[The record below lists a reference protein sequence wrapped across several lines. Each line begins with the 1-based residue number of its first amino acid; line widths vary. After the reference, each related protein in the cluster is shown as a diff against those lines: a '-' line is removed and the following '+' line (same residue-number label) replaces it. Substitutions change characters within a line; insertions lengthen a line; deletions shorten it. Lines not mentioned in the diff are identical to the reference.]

1 LSEKG
6 SSKYHNLPLALVILD
21 GWGIAAPWGGNAIS
35 MGKTPNMDR
44 LTRTMPYTTLQAS
57 AEAVGL
63 PHGVM
68 GNSEV
73 GHLNI
78 GAGRVVKQYLPLIN
92 DQIKD
97 RTFFKNQVLVSAM
110 KRATS
115 GDKALHIFGIASDG
129 GVHGH
134 INHILALIEMA
145 KILELK
151 KVFIHAITDGRD
163 TEPTSALQF
172 IDKIEA
178 FIKQSKSPARIVDLV
193 GRYFAM
199 DRDTRWDRIEK
210 AYNAYVN
217 KKGVPF
223 ANTKDAILDCYNKGV
238 YDEFFE
244 PILIKD
250 STGKIEQVNDG
261 DVLIFSNYREDRMR
275 EIVQAMSGVDCGFN
289 RGHGAP
295 KVAIATFVQY
305 QAGLPAEVAFH
316 PEAIENSLS
325 DCLAECGLRQFHIAE
340 TEKYAHVTYF
350 FNGGVESPQALETR
364 LLIPSPKV
372 AKYNQEPE
380 CSAKEITDRLVEKLH
395 KNEFDF
401 YVVNYANTD
410 LVGHTGDI
418 RATVSAVEYVD
429 LCIGR
434 IWKEIEQSNG
444 TLMITG
450 DHGNAEEMISPET
463 GLPDTEHTKNPV
475 PLIIYSNNAEVSK
488 IKLKKDGALGNVAP
502 TILELIGIEKP
513 VEMTLDSLIQKS

>member
-1 LSEKG
+1 MAENLSE
-6 SSKYHNLPLALVILD
+6 YHNLPVVLTILD
-21 GWGIAAPWGGNAIS
+21 GWGIAPAWGGNAIS

-44 LTRTMPYTTLQAS
+44 LTRTMPYTKLQAS

-78 GAGRVVKQYLPLIN
+78 GAGRIVKQYLPLIN
-92 DQIKD
+92 DQIKSRD
-97 RTFFKNQVLVSAM
+97 FFKNPVLVAAM
-110 KRATS
+110 QRAIS
-115 GDKALHIFGIASDG
+115 NNSALHILGIASDG

-134 INHILALIEMA
+134 INHILALIEMS
-145 KILELK
+145 KILGVK
-151 KVFIHAITDGRD
+151 KVYIHAITDGRD

-172 IDKIEA
+172 IDKIESY
-178 FIKQSKSPARIVDLV
+178 IKQTKSPARLVDLV

-199 DRDTRWDRIEK
+199 DRDTRWDRTEK

-217 KKGVPF
+217 KKGILF
-223 ANTKDAILDCYNKGV
+223 ESARDAILENYNRGV

-244 PILIKD
+244 PVLIKD
-250 STGKIEQVNDG
+250 STGKVESICDN

-275 EIVQAMSGVDCGFN
+275 QLVKALSGVECGFN
-289 RGHGAP
+289 RGRGIP
-295 KVAIATFVQY
+295 KVTTATFIQY
-305 QAGLPAEVAFH
+305 QVGLPVEVAFH
-316 PEAIENSLS
+316 PDITENSLS
-325 DCLAECGLRQFHIAE
+325 QCLSANGLRQFHIAE

-350 FNGGVESPQALETR
+350 FNGGVESPESQEAR

-372 AKYNQEPE
+372 AKYNQAPK
-380 CSAKEITDRLVEKLH
+380 CSAKEITDAILDKFN
-395 KNEFDF
+395 KKEFDF

-418 RATVSAVEYVD
+418 RATVEAVEYVD
-429 LCIGR
+429 ECIGR
-434 IWKEIEQSNG
+434 LWKTISQSG
-444 TLMITG
+444 GVLVVTG

-475 PLIIYSNNAEVSK
+475 PLIIATENEE
-488 IKLKKDGALGNVAP
+488 LKKSKLQETGSLGNIAP
-502 TILELIGIEKP
+502 TILDIVGIKKP
-513 VEMTLDSLIQKS
+513 WDMTLSSLLQRK